1 MRLLIVS
8 TSTVFG
14 KPYLSYLQEECID
27 FFAPGKNIL
36 FLPFAR
42 PGGISHDQ
50 YTAKAKAVFQQ
61 WGFNMRG
68 AHEFDSAS
76 HGCDW
81 ADGFFVG
88 GGNTF
93 VLAESLR
100 SSGYFERIDN
110 DVRQGK
116 PYMGTSA
123 GCNMA
128 GISIC
133 TTNDMPIAYPSSFD
147 AFGWVPFNLN
157 PHYLDPIDGIEHMGE
172 TRETRIKEF
181 HEFNTQPVIGL
192 REGSWIRVEKN
203 SVVLHGDSTARIFL
217 PNQEAFESQVLPE
230 SVL

>member
-14 KPYLSYLQEECID
+14 KPYLSYLQEECND

-36 FLPFAR
+36 FFPFAR

-61 WGFNMRG
+61 WGFNLRG
-68 AHEFDSAS
+68 AHEFDNAS
-76 HGCDW
+76 LGCDW

-93 VLAESLR
+93 VLAQSLR
-100 SSGYFERIDN
+100 SSGYFERVDK

-133 TTNDMPIAYPSSFD
+133 TTNDMPIAYPPSFD

-157 PHYLDPIDGIEHMGE
+157 PHYLDPVDGIEHMGE

-192 REGSWIRVEKN
+192 REGSWIRVEEN
-203 SVVLHGDSTARIFL
+203 SVVLKGDSTARIFL